1 MIQAKLEGSDGEV
14 EDKDIPVSFFS
25 LFFLGNNGEGYQVGL
40 ELSNLS
46 VWGEFWLT
54 EFAGSEVISRCS
66 QRCM

>member
-1 MIQAKLEGSDGEV
+1 M
-14 EDKDIPVSFFS
+14 
-25 LFFLGNNGEGYQVGL
+25 GL

-46 VWGEFWLT
+46 VWGEFCLT